1 MQTQLM
7 IGLRVTR
14 TMLEQNW
21 NDKIR
26 SLPGSHIL
34 QTREWGEI
42 KSVYG
47 WQVLSRTWEDEAGL
61 TIAAAQ
67 ILRKRITLAG
77 IAIPYSI
84 MYIPRGPMLDWSNAA
99 LVKRVLE
106 DLKEMAKKENA
117 IQLKIDAE
125 YVFGRGTNGN
135 SREDVQNEPV
145 EQELTRLGWRYSSE
159 QIQFKNTVWL
169 ALDGDEE
176 ALLARMKQKTRYNIR
191 LAQKKGVTVRQV
203 GKDAFPSLYRMYAAT
218 SLRDGFAIRNKE
230 YYFSV
235 WQKFMDSGMAH
246 ALLAEVEGQP
256 VAGLM
261 LFHFAGRAWYLYG
274 MSTELHREKM
284 PNYLLQW
291 EAMRLA
297 ANLGCTVYDLWGAPD
312 VFNDTDS
319 MWGVYRFKEGL
330 GGEVV
335 RTLGAW
341 DYSPLPILYA
351 LYIKII
357 PLVTS
362 VMRMLGKKQTAAQL
376 EK

>member
-191 LAQKKGVTVRQV
+191 LAQKKGVTVRQLGRMHSHLCIECMLPPRCAMDLPSETKNTISLF
-203 GKDAFPSLYRMYAAT
+203 GKNLWIVEWHMLYWLKWKG
-218 SLRDGFAIRNKE
+218 S
-230 YYFSV
+230 
-235 WQKFMDSGMAH
+235 
-246 ALLAEVEGQP
+246 
-256 VAGLM
+256 
-261 LFHFAGRAWYLYG
+261 
-274 MSTELHREKM
+274 
-284 PNYLLQW
+284 QW
-291 EAMRLA
+291 
-297 ANLGCTVYDLWGAPD
+297 LG
-312 VFNDTDS
+312 
-319 MWGVYRFKEGL
+319 
-330 GGEVV
+330 
-335 RTLGAW
+335 
-341 DYSPLPILYA
+341 
-351 LYIKII
+351 
-357 PLVTS
+357 
-362 VMRMLGKKQTAAQL
+362 
-376 EK
+376 